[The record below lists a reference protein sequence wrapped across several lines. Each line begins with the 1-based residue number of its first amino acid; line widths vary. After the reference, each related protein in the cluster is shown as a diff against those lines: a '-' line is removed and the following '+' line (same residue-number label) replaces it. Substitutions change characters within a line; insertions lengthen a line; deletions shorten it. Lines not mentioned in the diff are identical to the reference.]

1 MGEYERAG
9 ECYDKARKIAEAIA
23 PEGDLINE
31 IYRRIGDLKVRTGD
45 LEGAWS
51 ATERSLEVSLSL
63 GDRFEESLTYR
74 VRGLILKE
82 RGERAEAIVQ
92 LRCCLE
98 TLSSLGEKYE
108 TARTRLEIGVLL
120 GEFSDREDELDQ
132 AEYHLQVAI
141 DLFEDLGVDYYRERA
156 AIEMARVHITR
167 GEDEKVLDRLS
178 LVKNLSKGAE
188 DEEELTIKIKE
199 IKVALEDSIVDRV
212 LSSKNDDYSL
222 GGINASAAGISYNE
236 EGLEKLLS
244 IVLNRVKADRGF
256 IARRRGPGR
265 DYKVSIS
272 KGLGILNSEKILRH
286 LKSAE
291 KRIFSEKRPLLSVDT
306 PGDDRFFSIES
317 EVMFGVSSLA
327 IAPFG
332 VEDNV
337 EGICYVDRETC
348 LSDSPF
354 LFEELMLL
362 ANFSSYLAFFVAAME
377 RDELR
382 KDNKYLKGQL
392 HRRAGFDNIIT
403 QDPKMYQ
410 VMDEVN
416 KLKDSKI
423 HVLLLGE
430 TGTGKELIAEA
441 VHYTGVRRNRR
452 FIAVN
457 CAALPDNL
465 LESEL
470 FGHRRGSFTGAVT
483 DKKGLFEVTDRGTFF
498 LDEVA
503 DMGLSTQV
511 KLLRFLESGEL
522 KRLGDTVMRK
532 VDVRILSAT
541 NKNLDEEI
549 KAGRFRQDLFYRL
562 DGIRID
568 IPPLRDRRADIP
580 ILISHFIEKYSAE
593 EEKDVVGVTPEAL
606 NLLVSHDW
614 PGNVRELLNEIRRA
628 VTLAEEGEIIGPHL
642 LSERIKTHV
651 LGEADDSDVVDAGST
666 LPELMASF
674 ERQRIFMALKDARWI
689 KTRAA
694 KQLGIHEATLRGKM
708 RRYGLEGPT
717 GE

>member
-1 MGEYERAG
+1 
-9 ECYDKARKIAEAIA
+9 
-23 PEGDLINE
+23 
-31 IYRRIGDLKVRTGD
+31 
-45 LEGAWS
+45 
-51 ATERSLEVSLSL
+51 L
-63 GDRFEESLTYR
+63 G
-74 VRGLILKE
+74 
-82 RGERAEAIVQ
+82 
-92 LRCCLE
+92 
-98 TLSSLGEKYE
+98 TLS
-108 TARTRLEIGVLL
+108 
-120 GEFSDREDELDQ
+120 
-132 AEYHLQVAI
+132 
-141 DLFEDLGVDYYRERA
+141 
-156 AIEMARVHITR
+156 
-167 GEDEKVLDRLS
+167 
-178 LVKNLSKGAE
+178 
-188 DEEELTIKIKE
+188 
-199 IKVALEDSIVDRV
+199 
-212 LSSKNDDYSL
+212 
-222 GGINASAAGISYNE
+222 
-236 EGLEKLLS
+236 
-244 IVLNRVKADRGF
+244 
-256 IARRRGPGR
+256 
-265 DYKVSIS
+265 
-272 KGLGILNSEKILRH
+272 SEKILRH

-306 PGDDRFFSIES
+306 PGDNRFSSVEP
-317 EVMFGVSSLA
+317 ELMFGVSSLA
-327 IAPFG
+327 ITPFG

-362 ANFSSYLAFFVAAME
+362 SNFSSYLAFFVAAME

-410 VMDEVN
+410 VMDRVN
-416 KLKDSKI
+416 KLKDSRI
-423 HVLLLGE
+423 FVLLLGE

-441 VHYTGVRRNRR
+441 IHYTGVRRIRR
-452 FIAVN
+452 YIAVN

-470 FGHRRGSFTGAVT
+470 FGHKRGAFTGAIT
-483 DKKGLFEVTDRGTFF
+483 DKKGLFEVTNKGTFF

-522 KRLGDTVMRK
+522 KRLGDTVVRK
-532 VDVRILSAT
+532 VDVRIIAAT
-541 NKNLDEEI
+541 NKNLEEEI
-549 KAGRFRQDLFYRL
+549 AAGRFRQDLF
-562 DGIRID
+562 
-568 IPPLRDRRADIP
+568 PPLRDRRADIP
-580 ILISHFIEKYSAE
+580 ILISHFLEKYSAE
-593 EEKDVVGVTPEAL
+593 EEKEVVGVTPEAL

-642 LSERIKTHV
+642 LSEKIRTHV
-651 LGEADDSDVVDAGST
+651 LGEADDPDVVDAGST

-708 RRYGLEGPT
+708 RRYGLEGPA